1 MNDTSAEVETIF
13 LAMMMARSGAERLAM
28 GAGLFDTARM
38 LLEAS
43 LVAEGLDP
51 RSGEFKARVFLRT
64 YGSDFDATTRDRIAA
79 RLRARAS

>member
-1 MNDTSAEVETIF
+1 MNDTSPEVVAMVRT
-13 LAMMMARSGAERLAM
+13 MMMARSGAERLAM

-51 RSGEFKARVFLRT
+51 RSSEFKVRVFLRT

-79 RLRARAS
+79 RLRARPS